1 MTMKMIVTG
10 SRMMKTRKFQLTFI
24 SLYSILFIGR
34 GLQLI
39 GQKWLNYP
47 VYFLLFVLGILAYR
61 EELRE
66 KFRLLL
72 PQRKEFIKT
81 ISLYMV
87 LVFLLTIASNLLSG
101 VIKQVLGL
109 PLQGQNDARIQGAL
123 LKNPFLILVIGCFI
137 GPIVEEFFFR
147 RFFLGT
153 FLAKFSDGLGIVLTT
168 FLFATLHMH
177 SWDLSEWVT
186 AISYI
191 AGGLLLSLLYL
202 RKDKNIWYPIALH
215 CCNNII
221 AFMVTIFLI
230 SQ

>member
-1 MTMKMIVTG
+1 MKMIVTG
-10 SRMMKTRKFQLTFI
+10 SRTMKTRKFQLIFI
-24 SLYSILFIGR
+24 SLYTILFIGR
-34 GLQLI
+34 GLQFV
-39 GQKWLNYP
+39 GQKWMIYP
-47 VYFLLFVLGILAYR
+47 VYSLLFTLGILAYR
-61 EELRE
+61 EELQE
-66 KFRLLL
+66 QFSLIL
-72 PQRKEFIKT
+72 PKKKDFLKT

-87 LVFLLTIASNLLSG
+87 FIFLLTIASNLLTGSL
-101 VIKQVLGL
+101 KQSLGL
-109 PLQGQNDARIQGAL
+109 PPQGQNDARIQVAL
-123 LKNPFLILVIGCFI
+123 VENPYLFLLVGCFI
-137 GPIVEEFFFR
+137 GPVVEELFFR

-153 FLAKFSDGLGIVLTT
+153 FLAKYSDRLGLVLTV

-221 AFMVTIFLI
+221 AFII
-230 SQ
+230 SFILR

>member
-1 MTMKMIVTG
+1 MIMKMIVIG
-10 SRMMKTRKFQLTFI
+10 SRTMKTRKFLLIFI
-24 SLYSILFIGR
+24 TLYTILFLGR

-39 GQKWLNYP
+39 GINWLIYP
-47 VYFLLFVLGILAYR
+47 VYFLLFILGILAYR
-61 EELRE
+61 EELQE
-66 KFRLLL
+66 QFSLIL
-72 PQRKEFIKT
+72 PKKKEFLKT

-87 LVFLLTIASNLLSG
+87 FIFLLTIASNLLSG
-101 VIKQVLGL
+101 SLKQSLGL
-109 PLQGQNDARIQGAL
+109 PPQGQNDARIQVAL
-123 LKNPFLILVIGCFI
+123 LENPYLFLLVGCFI
-137 GPIVEEFFFR
+137 GPVVEELFFR

-153 FLAKFSDGLGIVLTT
+153 FLAKYSDRLGLVLTV

-177 SWDLSEWVT
+177 SLALSEWVT

-221 AFMVTIFLI
+221 AFII
-230 SQ
+230 SFILR

>member
-1 MTMKMIVTG
+1 M
-10 SRMMKTRKFQLTFI
+10 
-24 SLYSILFIGR
+24 
-34 GLQLI
+34 QLI

-61 EELRE
+61 EELQ
-66 KFRLLL
+66 KQLSLIL
-72 PQRKEFIKT
+72 PKKKDFLKT

-101 VIKQVLGL
+101 FIKQTLRL
-109 PLQGQNDARIQGAL
+109 PLQGQNDARIQVAL
-123 LKNPFLILVIGCFI
+123 LENPYLFLLVGCFI
-137 GPIVEEFFFR
+137 GPVVEELFFR

-153 FLAKFSDGLGIVLTT
+153 FLAKFSNWLGVVLTT
-168 FLFATLHMH
+168 FLFATLHMY
-177 SWDLSEWVT
+177 SWALSEWVT

-191 AGGLLLSLLYL
+191 AGGLLLSILYL

-221 AFMVTIFLI
+221 AFII
-230 SQ
+230 SFILR

>member
-1 MTMKMIVTG
+1 
-10 SRMMKTRKFQLTFI
+10 MKTRKFLLIFI
-24 SLYSILFIGR
+24 TLYTILFLGR

-39 GQKWLNYP
+39 GINWLIYP
-47 VYFLLFVLGILAYR
+47 VYFLLFILGILAYR
-61 EELRE
+61 GEL
-66 KFRLLL
+66 KDQLALIL
-72 PQRKEFIKT
+72 TKKKEFLKT

-87 LVFLLTIASNLLSG
+87 FVFFLSIACNLLSALITG
-101 VIKQVLGL
+101 AEWCQYSRCLVENSLSNLGY
-109 PLQGQNDARIQGAL
+109 RL
-123 LKNPFLILVIGCFI
+123 LYR
-137 GPIVEEFFFR
+137 PIVEEFFFR

-221 AFMVTIFLI
+221 AFII
-230 SQ
+230 SFILR

>member
-1 MTMKMIVTG
+1 MK
-10 SRMMKTRKFQLTFI
+10 KRKFLLIFI
-24 SLYSILFIGR
+24 TLYTILFLGR

-39 GQKWLNYP
+39 GINWLIYP
-47 VYFLLFVLGILAYR
+47 VYFLLFILGILAYR
-61 EELRE
+61 EEL
-66 KFRLLL
+66 KDQLALIL
-72 PQRKEFIKT
+72 TKKKEFLKT

-87 LVFLLTIASNLLSG
+87 FVFFLSIACNLLSAF
-101 VIKQVLGL
+101 IKYSLGL
-109 PLQGQNDARIQGAL
+109 PLQGQNEASIQGAL
-123 LKNPFLILVIGCFI
+123 LKNPFLILVVGCFI

-147 RFFLGT
+147 RFFLGS
-153 FLAKFSDGLGIVLTT
+153 FMAKFPNWLGIVLTT

-177 SWDLSEWVT
+177 SWVLSEWVT

-215 CCNNII
+215 CCNNIV
-221 AFMVTIFLI
+221 AFMMTIFSI

>member
-1 MTMKMIVTG
+1 MTMKMIVIG
-10 SRMMKTRKFQLTFI
+10 SRTMKTRKFLLIFI
-24 SLYSILFIGR
+24 YLYTILFLGG

-61 EELRE
+61 EELQ
-66 KFRLLL
+66 KQLSLIL
-72 PQRKEFIKT
+72 PKKKDFLKT

-87 LVFLLTIASNLLSG
+87 LVFLLTIASNLLSAL
-101 VIKQVLGL
+101 IKQSLGL
-109 PLQGQNDARIQGAL
+109 PLQGQNDASIQGAL
-123 LKNPFLILVIGCFI
+123 LKNPFLILVFGSFI
-137 GPIVEEFFFR
+137 GPFVEEFFFR

-153 FLAKFSDGLGIVLTT
+153 FLAKFSNWIGIVLTT
-168 FLFATLHMH
+168 ILFATLHMH
-177 SWDLSEWVT
+177 SWALSEWVT

-191 AGGLLLSLLYL
+191 AAGLLFSLLYL

-221 AFMVTIFLI
+221 AFIITLLTINK
-230 SQ
+230 

>member
-1 MTMKMIVTG
+1 
-10 SRMMKTRKFQLTFI
+10 MKTRKFQLIFI
-24 SLYSILFIGR
+24 SLYTILFLGR

-61 EELRE
+61 EELQ
-66 KFRLLL
+66 KQLSLIL
-72 PQRKEFIKT
+72 PKKKEFIKT

-109 PLQGQNDARIQGAL
+109 PLQGQNDARIQGSL

-153 FLAKFSDGLGIVLTT
+153 FLAKFSNWLGIVLTT

-177 SWDLSEWVT
+177 SWALSEWVT

-191 AGGLLLSLLYL
+191 AGGLLLSILYL

-221 AFMVTIFLI
+221 AFII
-230 SQ
+230 SFILR

>member
-47 VYFLLFVLGILAYR
+47 VYSFLFVLGILAYR

-66 KFRLLL
+66 QLSLILSKKLDFL
-72 PQRKEFIKT
+72 KT

-87 LVFLLTIASNLLSG
+87 LVFLLSIACNLLS
-101 VIKQVLGL
+101 VFIKHSLGL
-109 PLQGQNDARIQGAL
+109 PQQGENNARVQAAL
-123 LKNPFLILVIGCFI
+123 LENPYLFLLFACFI
-137 GPIVEEFFFR
+137 GPVVEEFFFR

-153 FLAKFSDGLGIVLTT
+153 FLARFSNLLGIILTT
-168 FLFATLHMH
+168 LLFATLHMY
-177 SWDLSEWVT
+177 SWALSEWIT
-186 AISYI
+186 AISYL
-191 AGGLLLSLLYL
+191 AGGLFFSLLYL
-202 RKDKNIWYPIALH
+202 KKDKNIWYPITLH

-221 AFMVTIFLI
+221 AFIITLLSINK
-230 SQ
+230 

>member
-1 MTMKMIVTG
+1 
-10 SRMMKTRKFQLTFI
+10 MKTRKFQLTFI
-24 SLYSILFIGR
+24 SLYIILFLGR

-61 EELRE
+61 EELQ
-66 KFRLLL
+66 KQLSLIL
-72 PQRKEFIKT
+72 PKKKEFIKT

-147 RFFLGT
+147 CFFLGT
-153 FLAKFSDGLGIVLTT
+153 FLAKFSNWLGIVLTT
-168 FLFATLHMH
+168 ILFATLHMH
-177 SWDLSEWVT
+177 SWALSEWVT

-221 AFMVTIFLI
+221 AFII
-230 SQ
+230 SFILR